1 MNLNFV
7 LDTLHSSG
15 HFGHVISTEES
26 LVLHNSLLILQNE
39 NHFRNVFFWGK
50 IFGAEK
56 DYYIAYGYTRDAL
69 HGRIYYYSSNCVR
82 WGLLPQPTKKWDVV
96 NAFVFYKVSSTI
108 LQCRQLQGDP
118 ALVIDVLIEKDETLV
133 CGKRKAPQIR
143 KLKEE
148 DRLAT
153 TVHLIHNESGAIPR
167 GALFRRPDGVV
178 VENISFEGLSTLDA
192 REISSFLH
200 FRPPTQKWN
209 TNLLIRDDYNYAMD
223 FLDPLD
229 IDIPEGCWIIQ
240 ITSSE
245 EMVILK
251 SVYWPGMIFFHYLRT
266 PRHGFVYFGHGKKC
280 LDLPFMLSPFFCL
293 KMYNYL

>member
-7 LDTLHSSG
+7 LDTLHTTG

-82 WGLLPQPTKKWDVV
+82 WGLLPQPTK
-96 NAFVFYKVSSTI
+96 NGLLLTPICSTKF
-108 LQCRQLQGDP
+108 QGDP
-118 ALVIDVLIEKDETLV
+118 ALVIDVLIEKDETLI
-133 CGKRKAPQIR
+133 CGKRKQPQIR

-148 DRLAT
+148 DRLAS
-153 TVHLIHNESGAIPR
+153 TVHLITNESAVIPR
-167 GALFRRPDGVV
+167 GSLFRRPDGVI
-178 VENISFEGLSTLDA
+178 VENLSFEGLTTLDA

-200 FRPPTQKWN
+200 LRPPTQKFN

-229 IDIPEGCWIIQ
+229 IDIPEGCWMIQ
-240 ITSSE
+240 ITTAE
-245 EMVILK
+245 DLVILK
-251 SVYWPGMIFFHYLRT
+251 SIYWPGMIFFHYLRS

-280 LDLPFMLSPFFCL
+280 MDLPFMLSPFIL
-293 KMYNYL
+293 